1 MPPRPFP
8 FALRIGTDIVSQ
20 SRIRD
25 VITRKPPTGGSTQL
39 DAFLRRVF
47 TEREQ
52 RVFWARFQGF
62 DVGKTARLPLVTA
75 HLAGR

>member
-25 VITRKPPTGGSTQL
+25 VITRKSPKGGLSQL

-47 TEREQ
+47 TDREQ
-52 RVFWARFQGF
+52 GIFWERFQGF
-62 DVGKTARLPLVTA
+62 DVSRTTRLPLVTA